1 MSQFENVTLVKE
13 ANVYF
18 EGKVTSRTVLFE
30 SGEKKTVGIMLP
42 GEYEFST
49 SQKEE
54 MEILAGKLAFKLAGK
69 DWETIEGKG
78 VFYVPANETFQLK
91 VQSVVD
97 YCCSYLPNE

>member
-1 MSQFENVTLVKE
+1 MPQFENVTLMKE

-18 EGKVTSRTVLFE
+18 EGNVTSRTVIFE

-49 SQKEE
+49 AQKEE
-54 MEILAGKLAFKLAGK
+54 MEIIAGKLEFKLTGR
-69 DWETIEGKG
+69 DWETVEGKG
-78 VFYVPANETFQLK
+78 VFYVPANETFQLR

-97 YCCSYLPNE
+97 YCCSYLSND